1 MIGVAFSSDGVPV
14 TYEVLGSGAPAL
26 VFVHGWSC
34 DRSYWRHQL
43 SHFSRSHAVVAVDL
57 AGHGAS
63 GPGRADWTIAAFG
76 RDVVAVAEQL
86 GLGQVVLIGHS
97 MGGDV
102 IVEAAPRLAGPV
114 LGLVWADVYNTLEK
128 PLTDAEI
135 EEFATPFREDFV
147 ATTRA
152 FVIGMFVPGSDREL
166 VEWVAADM
174 SSAAP
179 EIALGCLHHSA
190 SNGRAIGGAL
200 QGLTAPVVAINPD
213 YRPTNVESLQRHG
226 VETVLMPGVG
236 HFEMMED
243 ADTFNLLLARA
254 IKQFPA

>member
-1 MIGVAFSSDGVPV
+1 MIGVALSSDGVPV

-43 SHFSRSHAVVAVDL
+43 SHFSRSHVVVAVDL

>member
-1 MIGVAFSSDGVPV
+1 
-14 TYEVLGSGAPAL
+14 
-26 VFVHGWSC
+26 
-34 DRSYWRHQL
+34 
-43 SHFSRSHAVVAVDL
+43 VVAVDL